1 MRYSVGAGRV
11 RGFLRQNPARFL
23 VFCVPSAES
32 GEDLAKKRRM
42 VAVCA
47 VGLGRKKF
55 KFREHKICEKRFE
68 NLVAKS
74 TLFNTT
80 FIGVPKIWHLRK
92 VEKNGLRLE
101 RANLAKSEQKMTILF
116 KVRVVFAQA
125 D

>member
-1 MRYSVGAGRV
+1 MTRRGGARV
-11 RGFLRQNPARFL
+11 WVFGAKPSPFL

-80 FIGVPKIWHLRK
+80 FLRVPKIGHLRK
-92 VEKNGLRLE
+92 IEKSGLRLGMT
-101 RANLAKSEQKMTILF
+101 NFAKFKRKTAIWF
-116 KVRVVFAQA
+116 KVRAVFARA

>member
-1 MRYSVGAGRV
+1 ME
-11 RGFLRQNPARFL
+11 QNPAHFL

-32 GEDLAKKRRM
+32 DEDLAKKRRM

-68 NLVAKS
+68 NLVTKS

-80 FIGVPKIWHLRK
+80 FIGVPKIRHLRK
-92 VEKNGLRLE
+92 VEKSSLRLE

-116 KVRVVFAQA
+116 KVRAVFARA

>member
-1 MRYSVGAGRV
+1 MGFWSKTQPIFGILRAV
-11 RGFLRQNPARFL
+11 RGVGRGF
-23 VFCVPSAES
+23 
-32 GEDLAKKRRM
+32 GKKRRM

-47 VGLGRKKF
+47 VCLGRKKF

-80 FIGVPKIWHLRK
+80 FLRVPKIGHLCK
-92 VEKNGLRLE
+92 VEKSSLRLE

-116 KVRVVFAQA
+116 KVRAVFARA
-125 D
+125 N

>member
-1 MRYSVGAGRV
+1 MGFWSKTQPIFGILRAV
-11 RGFLRQNPARFL
+11 RGVGRGF
-23 VFCVPSAES
+23 
-32 GEDLAKKRRM
+32 GKKRRM

-80 FIGVPKIWHLRK
+80 FLKVPKIGHLHTVK
-92 VEKNGLRLE
+92 KNGLRLE
-101 RANLAKSEQKMTILF
+101 RANLAKFQQKTTILF
-116 KVRVVFAQA
+116 KVRAVFARA

>member
-1 MRYSVGAGRV
+1 M
-11 RGFLRQNPARFL
+11 
-23 VFCVPSAES
+23 
-32 GEDLAKKRRM
+32 AKKRRM

-68 NLVAKS
+68 NLVTKS

-80 FIGVPKIWHLRK
+80 FIGVPKIGHLRK
-92 VEKNGLRLE
+92 VEKSGLRLGMT
-101 RANLAKSEQKMTILF
+101 NFAKSEQKKTILF

>member
-23 VFCVPSAES
+23 VFCVPSVES

-47 VGLGRKKF
+47 VALVRKKF

-68 NLVAKS
+68 NLVTKS

-80 FIGVPKIWHLRK
+80 FLKVPKIGHLHTVK
-92 VEKNGLRLE
+92 KNGLRFE

-116 KVRVVFAQA
+116 KVRAVFARA